1 MSKNIKNSFKK
12 NTYMKYLRIKYK
24 NKWDMLKIDCITW
37 NKLKGSETELGWIV
51 AKGKIAMID

>member
-1 MSKNIKNSFKK
+1 
-12 NTYMKYLRIKYK
+12 MKYLRIKYK

>member
-1 MSKNIKNSFKK
+1 
-12 NTYMKYLRIKYK
+12 MKYLRIKYK
-24 NKWDMLKIDCITW
+24 NKWDVLKIDCIIW